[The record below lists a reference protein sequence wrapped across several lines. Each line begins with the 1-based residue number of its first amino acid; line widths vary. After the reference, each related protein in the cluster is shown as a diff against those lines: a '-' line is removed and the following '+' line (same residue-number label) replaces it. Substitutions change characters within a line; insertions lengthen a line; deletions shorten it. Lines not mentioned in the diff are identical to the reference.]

1 CWKLSQ
7 ALPAAWPKG
16 TRAGDLPQL
25 VDPFGATNRF
35 AFTSEPPGTVTVWVT
50 VVVTGWVT
58 VCVVVTVCAGSVV
71 VTGCVTVSTVVVVTG
86 WVTVV
91 PGSVVVSVVVSV
103 RVSSCVSTVVAVWV
117 GTV

>member
-16 TRAGDLPQL
+16 TRAADLPQL

-71 VTGCVTVSTVVVVTG
+71 VTGCVTV
-86 WVTVV
+86 V